1 MVVES
6 GVCSWSRETGDG
18 SVMSQFLL
26 PTLLEYIIKYGGPN
40 FKLWLNYINNL
51 LFLFVPLTLIF
62 FSIRSLKYVLS
73 VKLIESVN
81 FSNV

>member
-6 GVCSWSRETGDG
+6 GVCGWSRETGDG

-51 LFLFVPLTLIF
+51 LFFIWSPNSKKKFPFGPLNMF
-62 FSIRSLKYVLS
+62 CQ
-73 VKLIESVN
+73 
-81 FSNV
+81 SN